1 MAEAPDTRVVR
12 TPRRILIAGASGLVG
27 RALAPFLQA
36 QGCEVVRLVRREP
49 AGEGEIAWNPASGE
63 LDITRLGDIDAVIN
77 LSGEN
82 VGAGRWTTRRREAIL
97 RSRVDATRT
106 VVAAIQRMKRKPA
119 VLLNASAVGFY
130 GDRGDEQLT
139 EASAIGHGFL
149 PEVCLI
155 WETHAEGAARMGVR
169 TGLLRFGV
177 VLSPTGGAL
186 AKMLP
191 LFRAGLG
198 GRLGDGRQWLSWV
211 SLDDA
216 VDAIHHA
223 LGDARCAGPLNLV
236 APEPVTN
243 AEFTT
248 VLARVLRRPAAGV
261 SMRSATY
268 CSVWPVAVA
277 RRVG

>member
-1 MAEAPDTRVVR
+1 
-12 TPRRILIAGASGLVG
+12 
-27 RALAPFLQA
+27 
-36 QGCEVVRLVRREP
+36 
-49 AGEGEIAWNPASGE
+49 
-63 LDITRLGDIDAVIN
+63 
-77 LSGEN
+77 
-82 VGAGRWTTRRREAIL
+82 
-97 RSRVDATRT
+97 VDATRT
-106 VVAAIQRMKRKPA
+106 VVAAIQRMKRRPE

-216 VDAIHHA
+216 VGAIHHA

-248 VLARVLRRPAAGV
+248 VLARVLRRPAALPVPEFLLRLVFGE
-261 SMRSATY
+261 MAEATLLT
-268 CSVWPVAVA
+268 STRATPA
-277 RRVG
+277 RLRETGYRFRHATLEAAWRAGLVR